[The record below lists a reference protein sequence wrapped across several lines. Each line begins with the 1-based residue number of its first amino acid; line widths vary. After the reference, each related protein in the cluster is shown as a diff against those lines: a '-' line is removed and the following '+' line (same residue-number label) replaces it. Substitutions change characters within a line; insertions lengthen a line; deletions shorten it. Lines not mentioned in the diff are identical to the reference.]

1 MPTLNKDSLPYNAKI
16 TEFLCDYC
24 ETPAFAHNKNAKFC
38 SDLCRHNAYIDRKA
52 NKNLAKRE
60 NDVNITEKSHKNLVP
75 NFFVKPK
82 PVGTKIIGAHFVEY
96 HFRKMGIKITL
107 KRIRG
112 IEIDRAIKINEFE
125 IMRVNKKAWMVSKLS

>member
-1 MPTLNKDSLPYNAKI
+1 MPALNKDNFTHNAKI
-16 TEFLCDYC
+16 TEFSCEYC

-52 NKNLAKRE
+52 IKKLAKRE
-60 NDVNITEKSHKNLVP
+60 NDVNITEKSHENLVP

-82 PVGTKIIGAHFVEY
+82 PVGTKIIGVHFVEY

-112 IEIDRAIKINEFE
+112 IEIGGAIKLNEFE
-125 IMRVNKKAWMVSKLS
+125 IARLNKKAWMVSKLS